1 LVGKVGWEHFEM
13 FELEWMGLGNFEIE
27 VLKQVVIVHS
37 QKAEMELVAVL
48 QVVALGLKQQ
58 S

>member
-1 LVGKVGWEHFEM
+1 
-13 FELEWMGLGNFEIE
+13 MGLENFEIE
-27 VLKQVVIVHS
+27 ALEQVVIVHS
-37 QKAEMELVAVL
+37 QKAGMELVAVL

>member
-1 LVGKVGWEHFEM
+1 MVGKVGWEHFEM

-27 VLKQVVIVHS
+27 VLEQVVIVHS

-48 QVVALGLKQQ
+48 QVVDLGLKHQ

>member
-1 LVGKVGWEHFEM
+1 M
-13 FELEWMGLGNFEIE
+13 FELERMGLGNFEIE
-27 VLKQVVIVHS
+27 ALEQVVIVHF